1 MHEAI
6 AAFANYNFYQ
16 GRLITRGLPHQTE
29 RLVALPE
36 TTDSHLQFL
45 ASRRLLFLSYA
56 SGEGNSANNENVNR
70 CEAELIARLV
80 EDFIA
85 YYTQRGIKF
94 NVKEELG
101 IIVPYRMQIAAVR
114 AAIRLRAIE
123 DSDAIAIDTV
133 ERYQGSERKVIIY
146 GFTAQTPFQL
156 NFLASSSTWETGSL
170 IDRKLNVAMTRARE
184 HLVLVGN
191 AALLSEDYTFY
202 KLVRYCKSVG
212 AFLEVEPKVFVTGE
226 WQFATPT
233 VRVAMKLHYPFDASL
248 FLAYERLVLGELQR
262 PNAAR
267 MGKAL
272 NSLGG
277 DFIDNLLCYGRSH
290 LEHNVELVMGESL
303 VTQLTPSEQALLWA
317 DHYLPSYYEQ
327 SLQLHAPLRNAL
339 LAQDLEAQPI
349 LFIEIGNSIAGAL
362 GLFRQ
367 LYAVQKRISYCGIDV
382 PQALAVL
389 GVQLFHETNT
399 DVASVRFES
408 DEECMATLLEQTP
421 ASVVVLHCSCTF
433 TSWSAERAAKFART
447 LFEIFEKQR
456 KHRYFLCGITEDGE
470 RERRSYRVFHEI
482 VRFAKEVTFLQATRH
497 N

>member
-29 RLVALPE
+29 RLVALPPM
-36 TTDSHLQFL
+36 TNSHLQFL

-56 SGEGNSANNENVNR
+56 AKESNSTNNENVNR

-85 YYTQRGIKF
+85 YYTQRGVKFSIKDD
-94 NVKEELG
+94 LG

-114 AAIRLRAIE
+114 TAIRLRGIE

-202 KLVRYCKSVG
+202 KLIRYCKTVG
-212 AFLEVEPKVFVTGE
+212 AFLEVESKAFVSEE
-226 WQFATPT
+226 WTYTAPPPRT
-233 VRVAMKLHYPFDASL
+233 AKKWHYPFDAQL
-248 FLAYERLVLGELQR
+248 FLAYERLILEELQR

-272 NSLGG
+272 NSLGE
-277 DFIDNLLCYGRSH
+277 DFIDNLLCYGRSR
-290 LEHNVELVMGESL
+290 LEHDVELVMGESL

-327 SLQLHAPLRNAL
+327 SVQLHAPLRNAL

-367 LYAVQKRISYCGIDV
+367 LYAVQKRISYCGMDV
-382 PQALAVL
+382 PKALATL

-408 DEECMATLLEQTP
+408 DEECLASLLEQTP

-447 LFEIFEKQR
+447 LFEIFEKQQ

-482 VRFAKEVTFLQATRH
+482 VRFAKEVTFLQATKH
-497 N
+497 D

>member
-1 MHEAI
+1 M
-6 AAFANYNFYQ
+6 
-16 GRLITRGLPHQTE
+16 
-29 RLVALPE
+29 
-36 TTDSHLQFL
+36 
-45 ASRRLLFLSYA
+45 
-56 SGEGNSANNENVNR
+56 
-70 CEAELIARLV
+70 
-80 EDFIA
+80 
-85 YYTQRGIKF
+85 
-94 NVKEELG
+94 
-101 IIVPYRMQIAAVR
+101 
-114 AAIRLRAIE
+114 
-123 DSDAIAIDTV
+123 
-133 ERYQGSERKVIIY
+133 
-146 GFTAQTPFQL
+146 
-156 NFLASSSTWETGSL
+156 
-170 IDRKLNVAMTRARE
+170 
-184 HLVLVGN
+184 
-191 AALLSEDYTFY
+191 
-202 KLVRYCKSVG
+202 
-212 AFLEVEPKVFVTGE
+212 TGE
-226 WQFATPT
+226 WPFAAPS
-233 VRVAMKLHYPFDASL
+233 VRVAKKLHYPFDAPL

-272 NSLGG
+272 NSLGE
-277 DFIDNLLCYGRSH
+277 DFIDNLLCYGRSR
-290 LEHNVELVMGESL
+290 LEHDVELVMGESL

-367 LYAVQKRISYCGIDV
+367 LYAVQKRISYCGMDV
-382 PQALAVL
+382 PQALATL

-408 DEECMATLLEQTP
+408 DEECMTTLLEQTP